1 MPLTNQVERF
11 HRQIVELIKKY
22 QFRDRDR
29 ISCCGI
35 SVSQCYALETLNAH
49 GPLTANELA
58 EKMFLKISTVTRV
71 VDQLVKKNYVTREAG
86 DQDRRVRVIKLTRDG
101 ETVFQ
106 ETWNNVFESEKTIL
120 QNFPEQHREM
130 LIDFLKKLNGAVDHW
145 QACCRQ

>member
-22 QFRDRDR
+22 QFRDRGQ

-35 SVSQCYALETLNAH
+35 SVSQCYVLETLNSH

-58 EKMFLKISTVTRV
+58 EKMYLKISTVTRV
-71 VDQLVKKNYVTREAG
+71 VDQLVKKNYVTREEG

-101 ETVFQ
+101 EAVFQ
-106 ETWNNVFESEKTIL
+106 ESWRNVFQSEKTIL
-120 QNFPEQHREM
+120 ENFPEQHREL
-130 LIDFLKKLNGAVDHW
+130 LIDFLKKLNGAVDQWH
-145 QACCRQ
+145 ACCR